1 MLNKEET
8 VFVLV
13 DVQGNLAGLV
23 HDKQTLFSNIQK
35 LIKSVQVLNIPII
48 WVEQTPGAIGETIV
62 QIASLLTELK
72 PISKSTFSAVK
83 NDEFLAALK
92 KTDRKQVLV
101 AGIESHV
108 CVYQTAM
115 DLHQQNYDVEI
126 VADAVSSR
134 TQSNKQIALLKMQN
148 KGLTLTSTE
157 MALFELI
164 GDAQSKEFK
173 QIIKIIK

>member
-1 MLNKEET
+1 MLNKEDT

-23 HDKQTLFSNIQK
+23 HDKQALFSNMQK
-35 LIKSVQVLNIPII
+35 LIKSLQILNVPII
-48 WVEQTPGAIGETIV
+48 WVEQTPSAIGETIV
-62 QIASLLTELK
+62 QISSLLTNLT
-72 PISKSTFSAVK
+72 PISKTTFSAAK
-83 NDEFLAALK
+83 NDEFMTALK

-115 DLHQQNYDVEI
+115 DLHQQNFEVEI
-126 VADAVSSR
+126 ISDAVSSR
-134 TQSNKQIALLKMQN
+134 TQSNKQIALLKMQS
-148 KGLTLTSTE
+148 KGLTLSSTE

-164 GDAQSKEFK
+164 GDAESKEFK

>member
-1 MLNKEET
+1 MLNKEDT

-35 LIKSVQVLNIPII
+35 LIKSFQVLDIPII
-48 WVEQTPGAIGETIV
+48 WVEQTPDAIGETIV
-62 QIASLLTELK
+62 QIASLIPELK
-72 PISKSTFSAVK
+72 PISKTTFSAAK
-83 NDEFLAALK
+83 NAEFMAALK
-92 KTDRKQVLV
+92 KTGRKQVLV

-108 CVYQTAM
+108 CVYQTAV

-126 VADAVSSR
+126 VSDAVSSR

-148 KGLTLTSTE
+148 KGLSLSSTE